1 MSRQPRNFIQTSFFH
16 IITQGINKS
25 YIFDEAQDIKYYI
38 KIMYDL
44 LNEHKI
50 NMIAYCIMNN
60 HTHILIESNSLK
72 DLSKYMQRL
81 NIRYSMYYNKKYNR
95 VGYVFRDRY
104 KAEGIYSKKHLY
116 NCINYIY
123 NNPVKACICQKA
135 EDYPYSNYKKFNKDL
150 DNEDLDDEYVFID
163 VDDDKNNNT
172 ECKDF
177 IRKFLVD
184 YHIDTSELKNNKII
198 LSDLIRL
205 LKDKKHISLRNI
217 SKELNIGRETVRRLY
232 NSS

>member
-1 MSRQPRNFIQTSFFH
+1 
-16 IITQGINKS
+16 
-25 YIFDEAQDIKYYI
+25 
-38 KIMYDL
+38 
-44 LNEHKI
+44 
-50 NMIAYCIMNN
+50 
-60 HTHILIESNSLK
+60 
-72 DLSKYMQRL
+72 MQRL

-116 NCINYIY
+116 NCINYIN
-123 NNPVKACICQKA
+123 NNPVKAGICQKA
-135 EDYPYSNYKKFNKDL
+135 EDYPYSNCKKFNEDL

-163 VDDDKNNNT
+163 VDDDKNNDT

-177 IRKFLVD
+177 IRKFLEE

-217 SKELNIGRETVRRLY
+217 SKELNIGRETIRRLY